1 MDIRKQVYITGQ
13 SYIGKIS
20 PTPSDQES
28 ILFTKYTEPEIEAGG
43 DFDDGTTSF
52 TLTAVQKKVCSDTP
66 ISSTFNTVSLGI
78 DYTEAGL
85 RAGLFV
91 DTIVD
96 RIEAEMDYLRNVD
109 TTTNTELDRVV
120 VI

>member
-1 MDIRKQVYITGQ
+1 MDIRKQIYISGQ
-13 SYIGKIS
+13 TYIGKVS
-20 PTPSDQES
+20 PTPSAQES
-28 ILFTKYTEPEIEAGG
+28 ILFLKYSEPEIEAGG
-43 DFDDGTTSF
+43 EFDDGVTSF
-52 TLTAVQKKVCSDTP
+52 TLTEVQKAVHTGTP
-66 ISSTFNTVSLGI
+66 ISSIFDTVSLAI

-85 RAGLFV
+85 RAELFV

-109 TTTNTELDRVV
+109 TTTNTELDKIV